1 MKKFK
6 KLMAGFAVVVTLLT
20 TISGAH
26 ALVAIDTSTRKW
38 EKGVGTTLYV
48 YYWQYSNYWHKT
60 KRHYA
65 NAMMNDKYSGRVY
78 ANKISGQKLL
88 HQDHGED
95 ILQIIHIMVMSS

>member
-48 YYWQYSNYWHKT
+48 YYWQY
-60 KRHYA
+60 
-65 NAMMNDKYSGRVY
+65 
-78 ANKISGQKLL
+78 
-88 HQDHGED
+88 
-95 ILQIIHIMVMSS
+95 

>member
-78 ANKISGQKLL
+78 TNKNKWAKA
-88 HQDHGED
+88 
-95 ILQIIHIMVMSS
+95 SSPGSWGGYSTNHSYYGDE